1 MKQTVL
7 TQLLNHADRKIVQES
22 VKNLQGKYEFRN
34 AEFLKLKS
42 EKEKSEQQYQNLT
55 GTHMALLR
63 EYEHL
68 QEIHQKHMREYQA
81 SGDKF
86 NKELSELKKEIQKYQ
101 KSEQALNTEL
111 SALKREVCRK
121 EELLNQK
128 TKETVLYRKFTI
140 DKRNCFTL
148 NKKNVHL
155 GD

>member
-1 MKQTVL
+1 MNKNIL
-7 TQLLNHADRKIVQES
+7 TELLHEADRKMVQEA
-22 VKNLQGKYEFRN
+22 VAHLQEKFAFRN
-34 AEFLKLKS
+34 AE
-42 EKEKSEQQYQNLT
+42 
-55 GTHMALLR
+55 LLR
-63 EYEHL
+63 LKTEKDQLEKKYQDVIQEH
-68 QEIHQKHMREYQA
+68 RA
-81 SGDKF
+81 SNYKL
-86 NKELSELKKEIQKYQ
+86 NNEVSELKKEIQKYQ

-128 TKETVLYRKFTI
+128 TKESVLYRKFTI